1 MTNVLQSG
9 LMFYRQ
15 VSYCCRHNKHSTNC
29 EDLTRIRLM
38 TSAREILLTEIK
50 CFQAEEFA
58 ADYVTRNNCNTRD
71 NLSP

>member
-1 MTNVLQSG
+1 
-9 LMFYRQ
+9 MFYRQ
-15 VSYCCRHNKHSTNC
+15 VLLLQINNKHSTNC
-29 EDLTRIRLM
+29 EDLIRVRLM

-71 NLSP
+71 NPSP